1 MRNPP
6 PISTSS
12 PRDTTTRRPAAT
24 VFTARINAAAQLL
37 TTNASCAPV
46 SSVSKAAQWT

>member
-12 PRDTTTRRPAAT
+12 PRDTTTPRPAAT
-24 VFTARINAAAQLL
+24 VFTARMSAAAQLF
-37 TTNASCAPV
+37 TTNASSAPV
-46 SSVSKAAQWT
+46 SSVSSAAQWT